1 MKKNWKLSA
10 VLLLSAAIVLSMS
23 VLSGSVVRT
32 SRAQNNSVTNLQPSA
47 TPVSPSNDGLR
58 AACAEAVE
66 ELRAARKLLASQGA
80 QIEKQDEL
88 IALERKIG
96 TGLKDLRNLDA
107 EQKADLYKAVDAA
120 NRETSALRAEIA
132 VLKKKQVTVWKQIKW
147 FVIGGAAGVI
157 AGAVLVND

>member
-1 MKKNWKLSA
+1 
-10 VLLLSAAIVLSMS
+10 
-23 VLSGSVVRT
+23 
-32 SRAQNNSVTNLQPSA
+32 VTNSQPSA
-47 TPVSPSNDGLR
+47 TPVSRPSSQQSAVSSQQPEASPTPDNSGLR

-107 EQKADLYKAVDAA
+107 EQKADLYKAIDAA

-157 AGAVLVND
+157 AGAVLTK